1 MSEPLDLSA
10 REGLP
15 DALRVLLRDHP
26 REGWDRDPNFHGLV
40 SFWIDRH
47 LMFRRL
53 LGTMS
58 GDARSFLDRGM
69 DPRTYAGR
77 LARLGQM
84 FVAELHGHHGIED
97 AHYFPVLARA
107 EPRIARGFALLE
119 ADHEALDPELAVFA
133 EAANGVL
140 GAVAAGA
147 PSTDAGAA
155 FLVRLGAMERL
166 LDRHLT
172 DEEDL
177 VVPVILRHG
186 ERGLG

>member
-1 MSEPLDLSA
+1 MSDPLDLTA

-15 DALRVLLRDHP
+15 DALRVLLQDYP
-26 REGWDRDPNFHGLV
+26 RAAWSRDPNFHGLV
-40 SFWIDRH
+40 SFWLDRH

-53 LGTMS
+53 VGAMTD
-58 GDARSFLDRGM
+58 DARAFLDRGM
-69 DPRTYAGR
+69 EARAYAGR
-77 LARLGQM
+77 LARLGQT

-107 EPRIARGFALLE
+107 EPRIERGFALLE
-119 ADHEALDPELAVFA
+119 ADHKALDPELAAFA
-133 EAANGVL
+133 GAANAVL

-147 PSTDAGAA
+147 PAADHGAA
-155 FLVRLGAMERL
+155 FLTRLAAMERL

-172 DEEDL
+172 DEEEL

-186 ERGLG
+186 QRGLG